1 MRNSIL
7 AAAILLGST
16 LTITGCKKQ
25 EQCAPGDSPALC
37 KEVQQCFKSGTSVE
51 VCREGEKD
59 AKAIESNKKQALADW
74 HIVALHELQPP

>member
-7 AAAILLGST
+7 HADDPARRNCSFHRLLVK
-16 LTITGCKKQ
+16 LQK

-37 KEVQQCFKSGTSVE
+37 KEVQKCFQSGISVE

-59 AKAIESNKKQALADW
+59 AKSVESNKKR
-74 HIVALHELQPP
+74 P